1 MKDLKEFC
9 YKYEAQVSPSSRP
22 WRRPKRVP
30 LDVWASDPNVFKD
43 IHHNYEDVPT
53 VTITMPEDRFHAL
66 LEHDDWVSK
75 AGLQGNN
82 FFNNNVSRVSNMLM
96 DHERECRLRYQH
108 PGVQKAWE
116 QYQIMLRMV
125 DDGK

>member
-9 YKYEAQVSPSSRP
+9 YKYEAQVGPSNRS
-22 WRRPKRVP
+22 WRRPKRVSF
-30 LDVWASDPNVFKD
+30 DIWQKDPSIFEQMP
-43 IHHNYEDVPT
+43 YEEIPT

-82 FFNNNVSRVSNMLM
+82 FFNNNVSRVSNMLT